1 MEKTMAPDISVI
13 GLFSDEQKT
22 AAVIEDM
29 SGYPWQIDR
38 VHSPSPSHK
47 IFDALKLKKSPVGWF
62 TLVGG
67 MLGFFTG
74 FGLAIY
80 TALEWKLIVWGKPIV
95 SWIPFVIVGFE
106 FTILFSVLA
115 NVLGLI
121 VLGNLPDYKGLE
133 KYDSRCSADH
143 FGIVVSCEQE
153 DQEKVVDFF
162 KNQGGEARVFE
173 EQAVDS

>member
-1 MEKTMAPDISVI
+1 MATDISVI

-22 AAVIEDM
+22 ASVIEAM

-38 VHSPSPSHK
+38 VHSPFPSHK

-67 MLGFFTG
+67 ILGFFTG
-74 FGLAIY
+74 FSLAIY

-95 SWIPFVIVGFE
+95 AWIPFVIVGFE
-106 FTILFSVLA
+106 CTILFSVFA

-121 VLGNLPDYKGLE
+121 VLGNLPDYQGLK
-133 KYDSRCSADH
+133 KYDPRCSGGH
-143 FGIVVSCEQE
+143 FGIVVSCEEEEQE
-153 DQEKVVDFF
+153 QVLEFF
-162 KNQGGEARVFE
+162 KNKGGDARVF
-173 EQAVDS
+173 D

>member
-1 MEKTMAPDISVI
+1 MEGTMATDISVI
-13 GLFSDEQKT
+13 GLFLDEQKT
-22 AAVIEDM
+22 AAVIEDI

-38 VHSPSPSHK
+38 VHSPFPSHK

-67 MLGFFTG
+67 ILGFFIG

-95 SWIPFVIVGFE
+95 AWIPFVIVGFE
-106 FTILFSVLA
+106 CTILFSVFA

-153 DQEKVVDFF
+153 DREKVVDFF
-162 KNQGGEARVFE
+162 KNQGGEVTIF
-173 EQAVDS
+173 D

>member
-1 MEKTMAPDISVI
+1 MEKAMATDISVI
-13 GLFSDEQKT
+13 GLFPDEQQT
-22 AAVIEDM
+22 ATVIEDM
-29 SGYPWQIDR
+29 SEYPWQIDR
-38 VHSPSPSHK
+38 VHSPFPSHK
-47 IFDALKLKKSPVGWF
+47 IFDALKLKKSPVGWI

-67 MLGFFTG
+67 ILGFFAG
-74 FGLAIY
+74 FSLAIY

-95 SWIPFVIVGFE
+95 AWIPFVIVGFE

-162 KNQGGEARVFE
+162 KNQGGEVTIF
-173 EQAVDS
+173 D